1 MVFRQGIAFAEDLVD
16 VSTFIIQVDARR
28 PGAAVLDYPSGTS
41 PQRWPTHQKNV
52 TWSTSTPRS
61 TSHAGL
67 RPSASSAR
75 PLGPLRPAV
84 ILSCPAQLPLTRTC
98 YRNILRWTS

>member
-28 PGAAVLDYPSGTS
+28 PVAAVLDYPSGTS

-61 TSHAGL
+61 TSHAGPTSE
-67 RPSASSAR
+67 RFFSSTIGPSTTGRDPELPGAA
-75 PLGPLRPAV
+75 PAH
-84 ILSCPAQLPLTRTC
+84 
-98 YRNILRWTS
+98 